1 MSVQTWE
8 MEKRAKE
15 NLDKK
20 MVAYHGEPKEI
31 VHTKTETTYEDAKAA
46 KNVGAMIDCK
56 MNVHRKKV
64 EKIISFSKE
73 IYSSKSIAEIQN
85 SIKELEKSVK
95 DKTETVQLLE
105 QEQERKFRK
114 EYSRIGGLVGIHLD
128 AAVYQAMD
136 EWLSTNEKYLEAVA
150 ELRAIKR
157 DYTAYCNAKE
167 MYLEDNKDLIE
178 EERAKAR
185 RAELLSSG
193 ILEELGITQS
203 EE

>member
-56 MNVHRKKV
+56 MNVHRKEV

-85 SIKELEKSVK
+85 RIKELERSVEK
-95 DKTETVQLLE
+95 QEETVQLLE
-105 QEQERKFRK
+105 QAQEQKFRK
-114 EYSRIGGLVGIHLD
+114 EFSRIGGLVGIHLD
-128 AAVYQAMD
+128 AAVYAAMN
-136 EWLSTNEKYLEAVA
+136 EWLSTDEKYLEAVT
-150 ELRAIKR
+150 ELKTVKK

-167 MYLEDNKDLIE
+167 LYLEDNKDLIE
-178 EERAKAR
+178 AEREKSR
-185 RAELLSSG
+185 RRDLLSSG